1 MLSVDILLE
10 LIERVE
16 KAMRPLSAADQ
27 GPDHDR
33 VRELYLDLLAETAG
47 DPLEQARLAVLHE
60 ILQPFLDTSQHTL
73 LRDTTAVA
81 YNVKAAIGALVM
93 LLCRLDDHNYEAAAG
108 SLHAACEVL
117 QEARDLLRAFRG
129 GVAHA

>member
-1 MLSVDILLE
+1 MLSMDILLE

-16 KAMRPLSAADQ
+16 KAMRPLMATDQ
-27 GPDHDR
+27 GPDHER
-33 VRELYLDLLAETAG
+33 VRALYLDLLTDATG

-60 ILQPFLDTSQHTL
+60 ILQPYLSTLQHTFL
-73 LRDTTAVA
+73 QDATVVA

-93 LLCRLDDHNYEAAAG
+93 LLCRLDDHDYEAATA

-117 QEARDLLRAFRG
+117 QEAQDLLRALRG